1 MRVIKVPPRHE
12 WTVFSTDNPI
22 PEDRKIV
29 GEVDIY
35 PSKLGQEQFIR
46 VERLGDGCRSLTRLS

>member
-46 VERLGDGCRSLTRLS
+46 VEDWEMDAEVR

>member
-12 WTVFSTDNPI
+12 WVVFSTDNPI
-22 PEDRKIV
+22 QEYRKIV
-29 GEVDIY
+29 GEVEIY

-46 VERLGDGCRSLTRLS
+46 VEDWEMDAEV